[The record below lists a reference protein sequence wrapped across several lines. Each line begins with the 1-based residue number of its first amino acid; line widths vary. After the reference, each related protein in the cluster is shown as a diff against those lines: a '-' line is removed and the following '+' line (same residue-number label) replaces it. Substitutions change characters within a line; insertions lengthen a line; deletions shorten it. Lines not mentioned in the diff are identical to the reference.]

1 MKRLLLALP
10 LLLCSPA
17 WGQMPVEIRDGRLV
31 FEIGSVQVPEGTEWK
46 KFVEPGKALFVG
58 SREREVYTVTV
69 NKRKG
74 PIPAGKK
81 AEAMQAYAESYAE
94 EVASSLKAQAKD
106 VRSRASERGCEF
118 SFALSNGVKVVGDFR
133 QGKDVVV
140 LFSTL
145 NGSPGDLKAMAA
157 SFRPAPGK
165 FKPPVYK

>member
-1 MKRLLLALP
+1 MLLLLI
-10 LLLCSPA
+10 CSTA
-17 WGQMPVEIRDGRLV
+17 WAQTPVEIREGRLV
-31 FEIGSVQVPEGTEWK
+31 FELGTVQVPEGTEWK

-58 SREREVYTVTV
+58 SREHEVYTVTV

-94 EVASSLKAQAKD
+94 EIASSLKAQAKD
-106 VRSRASERGCEF
+106 VRSRPSERGCEF
-118 SFALSNGVKVVGDFR
+118 SFALTNGVKVVGDYR

-145 NGSPGDLKAMAA
+145 NGSPTDLKAMAA

>member
-1 MKRLLLALP
+1 MRRFLVTFL
-10 LLLCSPA
+10 LLLCPAA
-17 WGQMPVEIRDGRLV
+17 WGQTPVEIRDGRLV
-31 FEIGSVQVPEGTEWK
+31 FELGTAQVPEGTQWQ
-46 KFVEPGKALFVG
+46 KFIEPNKALYVG
-58 SREREVYTVTV
+58 SREREAYTVTV

-94 EVASSLKAQAKD
+94 EIASSFKAKAQE
-106 VRSRASERGCEF
+106 VRSRPSERGCEF
-118 SFALSNGVKVVGDFR
+118 SFALNNGVKVFGDYR

-145 NGSPGDLKAMAA
+145 NGSEKDLRAMAA